1 MESQYNK
8 MEADWFKIEYL
19 IGPPVFLLLIFITLV
34 LHELG
39 HYFAARMFKM
49 PVDSIV
55 IGRGRT
61 LKHWDDKHGTR
72 WSIRRLPLGAHVHL
86 QGLEGL
92 SEGGAFAAQP
102 FWKRTVTIL
111 AGPLANL
118 AILPFLF
125 FAFYML
131 VGQPSTPP
139 VLVGVE
145 PGLAADK
152 AGMQPGDRFL
162 AVDGQPVANFQD
174 IWRVAYSKGAV
185 QSIYTIQR
193 GDKIFDLPF
202 TPDWTEYKDE
212 DGIERKNAR
221 FGVTWQHSPLKL
233 SAIMSVADQNTQD
246 DEDKARALLLKNMDK
261 EVIVGF
267 KGPDGKEKPARVR
280 LSSALNPNLD
290 NPNHDDYERIFF
302 GQTRG
307 NIYLDR
313 PAFEHAAQALRKSAA
328 MIRNIA
334 SVPFQLLP
342 IDSYKLKDSNEVMH
356 EDTRILN
363 MLYTYMHLFALTC
376 VVIAL
381 VNLLPLPYM
390 DGGHLLTQ
398 IIERILKKPMSRK
411 SKAVLFAL
419 IFFSLYAVIAVS
431 NMNKVPGYID
441 SRLKKVHEFIEERQ
455 PKDRDEAI
463 NG

>member
-1 MESQYNK
+1 ME
-8 MEADWFKIEYL
+8 EDWFKIEYL

-61 LKHWDDKHGTR
+61 LRHWGDHHGTR
-72 WSIRRLPLGAHVHL
+72 WSFRRWPLGAHVHL

-92 SEGGAFAAQP
+92 SEGGSFAARP
-102 FWKRTVTIL
+102 FWQRTVTIL

-125 FAFYML
+125 FAFYIL

-139 VLVGVE
+139 VLVGIE

-152 AGMQPGDRFL
+152 AGMQVGDRFL
-162 AVDGQPVANFQD
+162 AVDGKPVANFQD

-193 GDKIFDLPF
+193 GDKIFDIPF
-202 TPDWTEYKDE
+202 TPGWTEYKDE

-233 SAIMSVADQNTQD
+233 SAVMSVKGQNTED
-246 DEDKARALLLKNMDK
+246 DEDKARRLLLKNMGK
-261 EVIVGF
+261 EIIVGF
-267 KGPDGKEKPARVR
+267 EGPDGKEKPARVI
-280 LSSALNPNLD
+280 LSTAQNVNLD
-290 NPNHDDYERIFF
+290 NPDHDDYERVFF

-313 PAFEHAAQALRKSAA
+313 PAFEYAIEALRKSAT
-328 MIRNIA
+328 MIKNVA
-334 SVPFQLLP
+334 GTPFQLLP
-342 IDSYKLKDSNEVMH
+342 IDPYKLKDSSEVMH
-356 EDTRILN
+356 EDTRALN
-363 MLYTYMHLFALTC
+363 VFYKYMHLFALTC
-376 VVIAL
+376 VIIAL

-390 DGGHLLTQ
+390 DGGHFLTQ
-398 IIERILKKPMSRK
+398 TIERVLKKPLSRK
-411 SKAVLFAL
+411 RKATLFVL
-419 IFFSLYAVIAVS
+419 IFFSLYAIVVVS
-431 NMNKVPGYID
+431 NMDKVPGYID
-441 SRLKKVHEFIEERQ
+441 SRLEKVHDFIDKSQ
-455 PKDRDEAI
+455 PKYKDEAS